1 MPHKRTDSFAVVDAD
16 GRIFTLVE
24 IQEFRI
30 DIASGPIT
38 ERVYGLK
45 TYQTKDGESD
55 NANEDGT
62 FTIVDSGTILRR
74 KA

>member
-1 MPHKRTDSFAVVDAD
+1 MPHKRKDTFAAVDAD
-16 GRIFTLVE
+16 GRQFTLVE
-24 IQEFRI
+24 FQEFRI
-30 DIASGPIT
+30 DIASGPVT
-38 ERVYGLK
+38 ERVYGSK
-45 TYQTKDGESD
+45 TYRTKDGESV